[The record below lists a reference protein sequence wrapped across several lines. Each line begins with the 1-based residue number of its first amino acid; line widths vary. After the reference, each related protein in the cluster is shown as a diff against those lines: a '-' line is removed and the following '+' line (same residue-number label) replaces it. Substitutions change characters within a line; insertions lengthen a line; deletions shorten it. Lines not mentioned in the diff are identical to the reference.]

1 MSDNKGENTK
11 EKKCGIIMPISTGN
25 GYDAEHWKCMLRILK
40 STIEEI
46 GIFKP
51 LPVWENENADIIQST
66 IINNILDCDIVVC
79 DMSSTNPNVM
89 YELGLRMAVKKPI
102 VLVKD
107 DATKPPF
114 DINSIRFEEYP
125 KDLHYFK
132 INEFMEKLKQKIIN
146 TWEVYDKDPENYSQL
161 IDLSEYKKYIIKG
174 VGDEETPQTLQ
185 DAVNSIYQYIV
196 KSSNFA
202 GKEVS
207 KGNSNN
213 LIELSTTIWELK
225 NQKKEFTNS
234 IQKMSDTISQL
245 TKEVDESI
253 KEEIKD
259 VLEEISE
266 KYSVFKEEL
275 DTTLKKIEDVI
286 NE

>member
-1 MSDNKGENTK
+1 MPEDTK
-11 EKKCGIIMPISTGN
+11 EKKCGIIMPISATDK
-25 GYDAEHWKCMLRILK
+25 YDAEHWKCVLKILK
-40 STIEEI
+40 SAIEKV

-107 DATKPPF
+107 DDTNPPF

-132 INEFMEKLKQKIIN
+132 INEFIEKLRQKINN
-146 TWEVYDKDPENYSQL
+146 TWETYDKDPENYSQL

-174 VGDEETPQTLQ
+174 VGDEESPQTLQ

-196 KSSNFA
+196 K
-202 GKEVS
+202 
-207 KGNSNN
+207 NSNYSSKDSVKASKN
-213 LIELSTTIWELK
+213 NFIELSTSIWGLK
-225 NQKKEFTNS
+225 NQKKEFTSN
-234 IQKMSDTISQL
+234 IQQMSDNISQL
-245 TKEVDESI
+245 TNGIDENVKE
-253 KEEIKD
+253 KIKD
-259 VLEEISE
+259 ELEEIAG
-266 KYSVFKEEL
+266 KYTVFKEEL
-275 DTTLKKIEDVI
+275 ETTLKKIEDVI

>member
-1 MSDNKGENTK
+1 MEELESIKDSIYSLKLLK
-11 EKKCGIIMPISTGN
+11 R
-25 GYDAEHWKCMLRILK
+25 HLILN
-40 STIEEI
+40 IE
-46 GIFKP
+46 
-51 LPVWENENADIIQST
+51 L
-66 IINNILDCDIVVC
+66 LD
-79 DMSSTNPNVM
+79 NPNVM

-107 DATKPPF
+107 EVTKPPF

-125 KDLHYFK
+125 KNLHYFK
-132 INEFMEKLKQKIIN
+132 IKEFMEKLKKKILS
-146 TWEVYDKDPENYSQL
+146 TWGIYDEDPENYSQL

-207 KGNSNN
+207 KGKSNN
-213 LIELSTTIWELK
+213 LIELSTTIWGLK
-225 NQKKEFTNS
+225 NQKEEFSNS

-245 TKEVDESI
+245 TKEMDENI
-253 KEEIKD
+253 KENIKD
-259 VLEEISE
+259 VLEEIND
-266 KYSVFKEEL
+266 KYSIFKEEL